1 MRSEKTPAGYV
12 EWNKE
17 QVKLHLRNGEGS
29 EGLPLSNLWLRDS
42 CPCHQCVDP
51 DSGQKNFSTTDLHD
65 RPKIS
70 NAKLQPDGSLKV
82 IWASDRPSGGLAHT
96 SIFSADEVA
105 AWQAEDKWQRGRV
118 AVHNAEKIY
127 WDRAGYEALLADGRC
142 RVSYKDWMNNEAAF
156 WDAFADL
163 RQTGLIFVTD
173 VPSNEEEVERIATRI
188 GPLQDTFYGRTWDV
202 KSKPQAENVAYT
214 SKFLGLHQDLMYH
227 DPVPGLQLLHCI
239 SNTCEGGESL
249 FSHGVRAAYE
259 LKLHQ
264 SQHYRDLTKLKSWFG
279 YRKGD
284 NHYFMSRHTIATDP
298 QGNPTETRW
307 APPFQA
313 TFQITSSDK
322 RAANLA
328 LWKKAATAFQ
338 SVVEAES
345 NMVQIKLKAGECVI
359 FDNRRVLHGRRQ
371 FTMGTG
377 SRWLKGAYVTQQNY
391 SAAATRLWEY
401 LRELG
406 MALPPQR
413 LHWKEEQNVE
423 ASLEAR
429 RLASAR
435 FPSIKKFMQSEGLAE
450 LTAEVEDV
458 KRTTDSVAGD
468 VEIPEL
474 IPRPWAAHYTEPVQ
488 ESEVAQ
494 NAEPAENAES
504 AENAEPVEKAQPSEI
519 VEPAEDVEPAPN
531 AEPAPPKE

>member
-1 MRSEKTPAGYV
+1 
-12 EWNKE
+12 
-17 QVKLHLRNGEGS
+17 
-29 EGLPLSNLWLRDS
+29 
-42 CPCHQCVDP
+42 
-51 DSGQKNFSTTDLHD
+51 
-65 RPKIS
+65 
-70 NAKLQPDGSLKV
+70 
-82 IWASDRPSGGLAHT
+82 
-96 SIFSADEVA
+96 
-105 AWQAEDKWQRGRV
+105 
-118 AVHNAEKIY
+118 
-127 WDRAGYEALLADGRC
+127 
-142 RVSYKDWMNNEAAF
+142 
-156 WDAFADL
+156 
-163 RQTGLIFVTD
+163 
-173 VPSNEEEVERIATRI
+173 
-188 GPLQDTFYGRTWDV
+188 
-202 KSKPQAENVAYT
+202 
-214 SKFLGLHQDLMYH
+214 
-227 DPVPGLQLLHCI
+227 
-239 SNTCEGGESL
+239 
-249 FSHGVRAAYE
+249 
-259 LKLHQ
+259 
-264 SQHYRDLTKLKSWFG
+264 
-279 YRKGD
+279 
-284 NHYFMSRHTIATDP
+284 MSRHTIATDP

-435 FPSIKKFMQSEGLAE
+435 FPSIKKFMQSEGLARP
-450 LTAEVEDV
+450 TAEVEDAV
-458 KRTTDSVAGD
+458 RTTDSVVGD

-519 VEPAEDVEPAPN
+519 VEPAENVEPAPN